1 MPSSPSLAAQPGAGE
16 PEPEPT
22 ADSKG
27 RPFMCARSCAAPPL
41 AEARF
46 PDQRVHSRR
55 SSRAALA
62 KHDQREDVWMT
73 IHNKVY
79 DITKYLDDHPGGE
92 EVLMDRAGQDGTED
106 FEDVGHSKDARDQ
119 LHKYELGELPPSEQK
134 AERSADAIRDA
145 SGGGTMMMIM
155 PIIGLVA
162 AAAYY
167 YLFMSD
173 EEEAEA
179 PAQEVAAAAQEVA
192 TAAAGAAAAAMSA
205 E

>member
-1 MPSSPSLAAQPGAGE
+1 
-16 PEPEPT
+16 
-22 ADSKG
+22 
-27 RPFMCARSCAAPPL
+27 MCAHSRAAPPL
-41 AEARF
+41 AVARVA
-46 PDQRVHSRR
+46 DQRVHARR

-119 LHKYELGELPPSEQK
+119 LSKYEIGELPPSEQK
-134 AERSADAIRDA
+134 AERSADTIRDA
-145 SGGGTMMMIM
+145 AGGGSMMMIM

-167 YLFMSD
+167 YLFMS
-173 EEEAEA
+173 EEE
-179 PAQEVAAAAQEVA
+179 AAAQEVA
-192 TAAAGAAAAAMSA
+192 AAAAGAAAAAVSA

>member
-1 MPSSPSLAAQPGAGE
+1 
-16 PEPEPT
+16 
-22 ADSKG
+22 
-27 RPFMCARSCAAPPL
+27 
-41 AEARF
+41 
-46 PDQRVHSRR
+46 
-55 SSRAALA
+55 
-62 KHDQREDVWMT
+62 MT

>member
-27 RPFMCARSCAAPPL
+27 RAFMCAHSRAAPPL
-41 AEARF
+41 AEARVS
-46 PDQRVHSRR
+46 DQRVHSRR
-55 SSRAALA
+55 SSRAALS

-145 SGGGTMMMIM
+145 SGGGTMMMIL